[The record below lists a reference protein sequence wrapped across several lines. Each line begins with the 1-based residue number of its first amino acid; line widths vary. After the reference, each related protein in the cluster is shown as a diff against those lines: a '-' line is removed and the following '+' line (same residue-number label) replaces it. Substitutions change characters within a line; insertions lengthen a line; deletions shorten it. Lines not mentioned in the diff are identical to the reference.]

1 MTGIFAGE
9 SNDDIARRRGTSPR
23 TVANQIASI
32 FRKHGVGSRAELVAR
47 RQPAGAVHAGAPHA
61 LLTAREREIVVR
73 AVMGHSNKLIAHE
86 VGLAAST
93 VAGHMAK
100 AATKLGARSRVELI
114 AVFLGREAPGG
125 DEASSLTPLR
135 HRAQR

>member
-1 MTGIFAGE
+1 MLLVSCAR
-9 SNDDIARRRGTSPR
+9 SPPRHVSCIARRRGTSPR

-47 RQPAGAVHAGAPHA
+47 RQPIGVVH
-61 LLTAREREIVVR
+61 
-73 AVMGHSNKLIAHE
+73 AHE

-100 AATKLGARSRVELI
+100 AASKLGAGSRVELI
-114 AVFLGREAPGG
+114 AVFLGCDAPGG
-125 DEASSLTPLR
+125 DEASSPTPLR
-135 HRAQR
+135 QRAQG